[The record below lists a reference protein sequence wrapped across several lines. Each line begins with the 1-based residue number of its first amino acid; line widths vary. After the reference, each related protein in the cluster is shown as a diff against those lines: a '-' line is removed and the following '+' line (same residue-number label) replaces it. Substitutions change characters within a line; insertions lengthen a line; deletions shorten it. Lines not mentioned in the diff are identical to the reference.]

1 MNNVLVVYQ
10 CSEFGDIAQT
20 VSKSKL
26 SALIGYEQKVEQ
38 KVGQNAVR
46 LIPIYSVHK
55 IVSAKARL

>member
-1 MNNVLVVYQ
+1 MNIILVVYQ
-10 CSEFGDIAQT
+10 STGSGDIAQI

-26 SALIGYEQKVEQ
+26 SALIGYEQKV
-38 KVGQNAVR
+38 VR

>member
-1 MNNVLVVYQ
+1 MNNVLVVHQ
-10 CSEFGDIAQT
+10 CSESGDIAQI

-26 SALIGYEQKVEQ
+26 SALIGCEQKVA
-38 KVGQNAVR
+38 QNAVC